1 MEKDENN
8 DEAKKSP
15 ELVQK
20 SMAEKPK
27 EKEKQKP
34 IIDEEQI
41 PVEVQCL
48 IEDYKKKVPFTE
60 KDFRDYLAY
69 KHLDIK
75 FK

>member
-20 SMAEKPK
+20 SMAEEPK

-41 PVEVQCL
+41 PVEVQRL
-48 IEDYKKKVPFTE
+48 IEDYKKKFHSQKKILE
-60 KDFRDYLAY
+60 
-69 KHLDIK
+69 II
-75 FK
+75 

>member
-15 ELVQK
+15 ELAQK
-20 SMAEKPK
+20 SMAEEPK

-34 IIDEEQI
+34 IINEEQI
-41 PVEVQCL
+41 PVEVQRL

>member
-15 ELVQK
+15 ELEQK
-20 SMAEKPK
+20 SMTEEPK

-41 PVEVQCL
+41 PVEVQRL
-48 IEDYKKKVPFTE
+48 IEDYKKKSYSQKKILE
-60 KDFRDYLAY
+60 
-69 KHLDIK
+69 II
-75 FK
+75 